1 MEREKLGS
9 RLGFILLSAGC
20 AIGVGNVWKFP
31 YMVGQLGGG
40 LFVLVYL
47 LFLVIM
53 GIPIMTMEFSLGR
66 ASRKS
71 PVLMYKSLEQKGH
84 KWHIHGYAA
93 LVGNVLLMMFYTVV
107 TGWLVHYVIKMASG
121 EFTGITPDTS
131 VELFGKMTAN
141 PWMQFLFVAIVVV
154 VGVVVCMFG
163 VKNSLEKVTKILM
176 IVMLFLMLAV
186 AVSCFFLDG
195 TAEGLKFYFIPN
207 FEYMAKENIT
217 IFDVITGAM
226 SQSFFTLSL
235 GIGSMAIFGSYLG
248 KERSLLGES
257 VNVAVLDTFVA
268 IVSGLIIFP
277 ACFTYNNGVV
287 SSGPPLIFNV
297 FPMVFENMPF
307 GRVLGTIF
315 FIFLSFA
322 ALSTIFAVF
331 ENIIACIME
340 LTGWQRKKASIIV
353 GASLLALSIPC
364 ILGWNLWSSFAPLG
378 PGSNIMDLEDF
389 IVSNL
394 LLPIGS
400 LVFVL
405 FCTTK
410 KGWGWD
416 NFVEEANQGKGLKIK
431 KWMRVYCKYVLP
443 VILSIFIVV
452 NIVTC
457 IIKFI

>member
-31 YMVGQLGGG
+31 YMVGSYGGG

-71 PVLMYKSLEQKGH
+71 PVLMYKALEKKEQK
-84 KWHIHGYAA
+84 WHFHGYAA
-93 LVGNVLLMMFYTVV
+93 LGGNVLLMMFYTCVS
-107 TGWLVHYVIKMASG
+107 GWLLYYVFKTA
-121 EFTGITPDTS
+121 TGSFSSITAETS
-131 VELFGKMTAN
+131 KLQFATMTSD
-141 PWMQFLFVAIVVV
+141 PWLQMLFVAIVVV
-154 VGVVVCMFG
+154 LGVVVCMFG
-163 VKNSLEKVTKILM
+163 VKGSLEKVTKFLM
-176 IVMLFLMLAV
+176 IAMLFLMIAV
-186 AVSCFFLDG
+186 AISCMFLSG

-207 FEYMAKENIT
+207 FEYMAEKGISV
-217 IFDVITGAM
+217 FDVITGAM
-226 SQSFFTLSL
+226 SQAFFTLSL

-248 KERSLLGES
+248 KDRSLMGEA

-277 ACFTYNNGVV
+277 ACFTYNGGVV
-287 SSGPPLIFNV
+287 DAGPPLIFNV
-297 FPMVFENMPF
+297 FPLVFENMPL
-307 GRVLGTIF
+307 GRVWGTLF

-340 LTGWQRKKASIIV
+340 LTNWSRKKASIIV
-353 GASLLALSIPC
+353 GLGILLLSIPC
-364 ILGWNLWSSFAPLG
+364 VLGWNVLSGFNPFG
-378 PGSNIMDLEDF
+378 GTSNIMDLEDF
-389 IVSNL
+389 IVSNV
-394 LLPIGS
+394 LLPVGA

-410 KGWGWD
+410 KGWGYE
-416 NFVEEANQGKGLKIK
+416 NFMKEANQGKGLKVK
-431 KWMRVYCKYVLP
+431 KWMKGYIKYVLP
-443 VILSIFIVV
+443 VILSCFIII
-452 NIVTC
+452 NIVNF
-457 IIKFI
+457 FI